1 MTPVVQLKCTDVA
14 GTNIINRKVV
24 VTMFSN
30 RIKPMKISASLSIV
44 AIILAFG
51 AFGITSPAYASGLNI
66 PSNAST
72 QSNANAA
79 PLPGAHLETN
89 SLNLFAPVEASNT
102 PQTDTSS
109 VTVRYYTAQPGDTL
123 TEIVKKFDITLA
135 DLIAS
140 NPDLRSV
147 SIVPTGEVLVIPP
160 TQNIIYT
167 VRSGDY
173 LTKIA
178 KEFQVSLQDLLAA
191 NPDLTNPSLIHP
203 GEKLNIPSTI
213 DVVYTIQSGDSM
225 AKISRNFEVTLS
237 DLINANPQVKDP
249 SLIYPGQVLLIP
261 SSHEV
266 VYVVEAGNSL
276 SGIATEYGVSVA
288 ELLKANPSITNP
300 NLIRTGMELVIP
312 TAVAGQYVVLPGDS
326 LSQIAQN
333 FHVSQQDLLRAN
345 PQIQNPDQIYVG
357 EVLTIPV
364 T

>member
-1 MTPVVQLKCTDVA
+1 
-14 GTNIINRKVV
+14 
-24 VTMFSN
+24 MFSN
-30 RIKPMKISASLSIV
+30 RVKPMNIFASLSIA

-51 AFGITSPAYASGLNI
+51 AFGTTSPAYASELSI
-66 PSNAST
+66 ASNAST

-89 SLNLFAPVEASNT
+89 SLNLSAPAEASNSS
-102 PQTDTSS
+102 QTNNSS
-109 VTVRYYTAQPGDTL
+109 VTVRYYTIQPGDTL
-123 TEIVKKFDITLA
+123 KEIVKKFDITLA

-140 NPDLRSV
+140 NPDLSSV
-147 SIVPTGEVLVIPP
+147 SIVQAGEVLVIPP
-160 TQNIIYT
+160 TQNITYT

-178 KEFQVSLQDLLAA
+178 KEFQVTLQDLLAA
-191 NPDLTNPSLIHP
+191 NPDITNPSLIHP

-213 DVVYTIQSGDSM
+213 DVVYTVQSGDYM
-225 AKISRNFEVTLS
+225 AKISRKFEVTLS

-249 SLIYPGQVLLIP
+249 SLIHPGEVLLIP

-266 VYVVEAGNSL
+266 IYVVEAGNSL
-276 SGIATEYGVSVA
+276 SGIAKEYGVTVD

-300 NLIRTGMELVIP
+300 SLIRTGMELVIP
-312 TAVAGQYVVLPGDS
+312 TTVAGQYVVLPGDS
-326 LSQIAQN
+326 LSQIAKN
-333 FHVSQQDLLRAN
+333 FHVSQQNLLSAN

-364 T
+364 S